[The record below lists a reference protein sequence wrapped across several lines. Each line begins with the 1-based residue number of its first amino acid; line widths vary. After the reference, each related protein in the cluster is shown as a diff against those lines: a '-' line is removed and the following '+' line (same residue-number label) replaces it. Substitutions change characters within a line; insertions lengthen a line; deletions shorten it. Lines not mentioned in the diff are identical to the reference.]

1 MSKKTKIWLIIG
13 AVLILIGGILFT
25 GVMTIMGWDFK
36 KLSTDKF
43 ETNEHVISESY
54 KSISLKTV
62 TADIIFVP
70 TDGETRVTCYENE
83 KVKHTVQV
91 EDGTL
96 VIRGVDQRK
105 WYDYIGFHFET
116 PKITVSIPR
125 GEYGTLAVHATT
137 GNVKLPRDFTFVAA
151 DVSVTT
157 GDIFFAASATGDVQ
171 CKTTTGDVLLQGVR
185 CADLTIDGTTGDVEM
200 KDVIASGKIT
210 VKVTTG
216 DVELEGCDGGELFLK
231 ATTGDVEGTLL
242 TPKTF
247 EAKATTGKVDVPN
260 PSTGGLCKI
269 KTTTGDIQ
277 IRIG

>member
-1 MSKKTKIWLIIG
+1 M
-13 AVLILIGGILFT
+13 
-25 GVMTIMGWDFK
+25 
-36 KLSTDKF
+36 
-43 ETNEHVISESY
+43 
-54 KSISLKTV
+54 
-62 TADIIFVP
+62 
-70 TDGETRVTCYENE
+70 
-83 KVKHTVQV
+83 
-91 EDGTL
+91 
-96 VIRGVDQRK
+96 
-105 WYDYIGFHFET
+105 
-116 PKITVSIPR
+116 
-125 GEYGTLAVHATT
+125 
-137 GNVKLPRDFTFVAA
+137 
-151 DVSVTT
+151 
-157 GDIFFAASATGDVQ
+157 Q

-216 DVELEGCDGGELFLK
+216 DVELEACDGGELFLK

-277 IRIG
+277 IRIR